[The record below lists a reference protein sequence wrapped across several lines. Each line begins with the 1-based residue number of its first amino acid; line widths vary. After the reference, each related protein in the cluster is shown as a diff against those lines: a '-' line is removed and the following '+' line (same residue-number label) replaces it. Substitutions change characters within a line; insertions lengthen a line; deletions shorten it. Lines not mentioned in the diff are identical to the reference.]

1 MIRCW
6 TGQSRFIEGGNVS
19 YGLNAG
25 VVDEQQLTRALNAG
39 RNILL
44 TDDYVETTDYHGAT
58 TFGRTPPVWKDFF
71 QRNYAEKVR
80 GSVLKSSH
88 YTTDLLGN
96 RFRCCMANSQKGWG
110 ISMRA
115 LPLKIPSLRDDLQL
129 DWNII
134 RELTEG
140 SGLTLFAGRM
150 GSGKSTTMAASI
162 GNLDPRASQIATV
175 EDPIEVIYPSH
186 SIIQREIG
194 THVENFAEAI
204 RDCVRQSR
212 TTIVVSEIRDSETAN
227 AALLAASTGHS
238 VFATIHADNVFDIYT
253 RMSALIDPRYE
264 RVLARNLRGLWW
276 QHVVRFGTAD
286 RKPLPVYESLLV
298 DYEARNIF
306 EKGTTA
312 LPMLASVMER
322 QKRKNMTEIA
332 MGHVS
337 QRRATREEM
346 AEFIH
351 RRNRI
356 AED

>member
-1 MIRCW
+1 
-6 TGQSRFIEGGNVS
+6 VS
-19 YGLNAG
+19 YASSTLVAD
-25 VVDEQQLTRALNAG
+25 DELVSNSLSAG

-44 TDDYVETTDYHGAT
+44 TENYVETTDYHGIT
-58 TFGRTPPVWKDFF
+58 TFGRTPPIWKDFF
-71 QRNYAEKVR
+71 QRNMSEKVR
-80 GSVLKSSH
+80 GSQMKSSH
-88 YTTDLLGN
+88 YTTEYLGN
-96 RFRCCMANSQKGWG
+96 RFRCCLANSQKGWG
-110 ISMRA
+110 ISMRT

-140 SGLTLFAGRM
+140 AGLTLFAGRM
-150 GSGKSTTMAASI
+150 GSGKSTTMAAAI
-162 GNLDPRASQIATV
+162 GQLDPRSAQIATV

-194 THVENFAEAI
+194 THVETFAEAI

-238 VFATIHADNVFDIYT
+238 VFATIHADNAFDIYT
-253 RMSALIDPRYE
+253 RMSALIDSRYE

-276 QHVVRFGTAD
+276 QHVVRFGTAE
-286 RKPLPVYESLLV
+286 RKPLPVYESLVV
-298 DYEARNIF
+298 DNEARNIF

-322 QKRKNMTEIA
+322 QKRKNMADVA
-332 MGHVS
+332 MGHVM
-337 QRRATREEM
+337 QQRATREEM
-346 AEFIH
+346 AEYIN
-351 RRNRI
+351 RRNRLNN
-356 AED
+356 DQ